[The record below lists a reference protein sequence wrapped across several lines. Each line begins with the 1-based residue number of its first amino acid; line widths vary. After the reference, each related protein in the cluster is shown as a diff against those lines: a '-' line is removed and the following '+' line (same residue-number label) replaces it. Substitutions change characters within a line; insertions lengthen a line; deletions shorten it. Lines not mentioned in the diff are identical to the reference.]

1 MMIIRDQIMCLIE
14 WDLSA
19 GFEELRLHMVEIED
33 EHATEAVRLSRL
45 VMEISDALIDLGVF
59 PIRDIPLLLRSAQ
72 EVLVSTDLILEHL
85 REEHASGAG
94 PWI

>member
-1 MMIIRDQIMCLIE
+1 
-14 WDLSA
+14 
-19 GFEELRLHMVEIED
+19 MVEIED

-72 EVLVSTDLILEHL
+72 EVLVSADLILEHL